1 MRGLFFTFEGV
12 EGSGKTTQ
20 IRRLAAALR
29 KSGQRVAQTREPGG
43 TSLGD
48 AIRSMLLATRNLEM
62 VAETE
67 LFLYLASRAQLCR
80 EWIDPA
86 LRAGTIVVSDRFADA
101 TVAYQGYGRGL
112 DLKLIAMANRAA
124 TGGLTPDLTVLLDL
138 DPREGLR
145 RVRERGQVPLPAP
158 ALDRLE
164 AEALDFHDRV
174 RKGYLQLARAEP
186 RRFQIIDATQ
196 SEGAIAAEI
205 WARVE
210 RLIGSYAVQEGK
222 RE

>member
-20 IRRLAAALR
+20 LGRLSATLR
-29 KSGQRVAQTREPGG
+29 QAGQRVAETREPGG

-48 AIRSMLLATRNLEM
+48 AIRSILLATRNLEM

-80 EWIDPA
+80 EWIVPA
-86 LRAGTIVVSDRFADA
+86 LNAETIVVCDRFADA

-112 DLKLIAMANRAA
+112 DLKLIRTINRVA
-124 TGGLTPDLTVLLDL
+124 TGGLTPDLTILLDL

-145 RVRERGQVPLPAP
+145 RVRERGQVPLPESL
-158 ALDRLE
+158 LDRLE
-164 AEALDFHDRV
+164 AEALEFHDRV
-174 RKGYLQLARAEP
+174 RKGYLQLAREEP
-186 RRFQIIDATQ
+186 HRFQIIDATQ
-196 SEGAIAAEI
+196 SEEAIAAEI

-210 RLIGSYAVQEGK
+210 PLIGSWTVQGG
-222 RE
+222 RR

>member
-20 IRRLAAALR
+20 LRRLSATLR
-29 KSGQRVAQTREPGG
+29 QAGQRVAETREPGG

-48 AIRSMLLATRNLEM
+48 AIRSILLATRNLEM

-80 EWIDPA
+80 EWIAPA
-86 LRAGTIVVSDRFADA
+86 LNAETIVVCDRFADA
-101 TVAYQGYGRGL
+101 TVAYQGYGRGV
-112 DLKLIAMANRAA
+112 DLKLIRTINRVA
-124 TGGLTPDLTVLLDL
+124 TGGLTPDLTILLDL

-145 RVRERGQVPLPAP
+145 RVRERGQVSLPESS
-158 ALDRLE
+158 LDRLE
-164 AEALDFHDRV
+164 AEALEFHDRV
-174 RKGYLQLARAEP
+174 RKGYLQLAREEP
-186 RRFQIIDATQ
+186 HRFQIIDATQ
-196 SEGAIAAEI
+196 SEEAIAAEI

-210 RLIGSYAVQEGK
+210 PLIGSWSVQEG
-222 RE
+222 RR

>member
-20 IRRLAAALR
+20 LRRLSATLR
-29 KSGQRVAQTREPGG
+29 QAGQRVAETREPGG

-48 AIRSMLLATRNLEM
+48 AIRSILLATRNLEM

-80 EWIDPA
+80 EWIVPA
-86 LRAGTIVVSDRFADA
+86 LNAETIVVCDRFADA

-112 DLKLIAMANRAA
+112 DLKLIRTINRVA
-124 TGGLTPDLTVLLDL
+124 TGGLTPDLTILLDL

-145 RVRERGQVPLPAP
+145 RVRERGQVPLPESL
-158 ALDRLE
+158 LDRLE
-164 AEALDFHDRV
+164 AEALEFHDRV
-174 RKGYLQLARAEP
+174 RKGYLQLAREESH
-186 RRFQIIDATQ
+186 RFQIIDATQ
-196 SEGAIAAEI
+196 SEEAIAAEI

-210 RLIGSYAVQEGK
+210 PLIGSWTVQGG
-222 RE
+222 RR

>member
-20 IRRLAAALR
+20 IGRLSATLR
-29 KSGQRVAQTREPGG
+29 QDGQRVVETREPGG

-48 AIRSMLLATRNLEM
+48 AIRSILLATRNLEM

-80 EWIDPA
+80 EWIAPA
-86 LRAGTIVVSDRFADA
+86 LDGETIVVCDRFADA

-112 DLKLIAMANRAA
+112 DLKLIRTINRVA
-124 TGGLTPDLTVLLDL
+124 TGGLTPDLTILLDL

-145 RVRERGQVPLPAP
+145 RVRERGQVPLPESL
-158 ALDRLE
+158 LDRLE
-164 AEALDFHDRV
+164 AEALEFHDRV
-174 RKGYLQLARAEP
+174 RKGYLQLAREEP
-186 RRFQIIDATQ
+186 HRFQIIDATQ
-196 SEGAIAAEI
+196 SEEAIAAEI
-205 WARVE
+205 WTRVE
-210 RLIGSYAVQEGK
+210 PLIGSWTVQGG
-222 RE
+222 RR

>member
-20 IRRLAAALR
+20 LRRLSATLR
-29 KSGQRVAQTREPGG
+29 QAGQRVAETREPGG

-48 AIRSMLLATRNLEM
+48 AIRSILLATRNLEM

-80 EWIDPA
+80 EWIVPA
-86 LRAGTIVVSDRFADA
+86 LNAETIVVCDRFADA

-112 DLKLIAMANRAA
+112 DLKLIRTINRVA
-124 TGGLTPDLTVLLDL
+124 TGGLTPDLTILLDL

-145 RVRERGQVPLPAP
+145 RVRERGQVPLPESL
-158 ALDRLE
+158 LDRLE
-164 AEALDFHDRV
+164 AEALEFHDRV
-174 RKGYLQLARAEP
+174 RKGYLQLAREEP
-186 RRFQIIDATQ
+186 HRFQIIDATQ
-196 SEGAIAAEI
+196 SEEAITAEI

-210 RLIGSYAVQEGK
+210 PLIGSWTVQGG
-222 RE
+222 RR

>member
-20 IRRLAAALR
+20 IRRLSATLR
-29 KSGQRVAQTREPGG
+29 QAGQRVAETREPGG

-80 EWIDPA
+80 EWIAPVLNGGA
-86 LRAGTIVVSDRFADA
+86 IVVCDRFADA

-112 DLKLIAMANRAA
+112 DLKLIATANRVA
-124 TGGLTPDLTVLLDL
+124 TGGLTADLTILLDL

-145 RVRERGQVPLPAP
+145 RIKERGQPPLPASS
-158 ALDRLE
+158 LDRLE

-174 RKGYLQLARAEP
+174 RKGYLQLAREEP
-186 RRFQIIDATQ
+186 HRFQIIDATQ
-196 SEGAIAAEI
+196 SEEKIAAEI

-210 RLIGSYAVQEGK
+210 RLMGSWAIQQG
-222 RE
+222 RQ

>member
-20 IRRLAAALR
+20 LRRLSATLR
-29 KSGQRVAQTREPGG
+29 QAGQRVAETREPGG

-48 AIRSMLLATRNLEM
+48 AIRSILLATRNLEM

-80 EWIDPA
+80 EWIVPA
-86 LRAGTIVVSDRFADA
+86 LNAETIVVCDRFADA

-112 DLKLIAMANRAA
+112 DLKLIRTINRVA
-124 TGGLTPDLTVLLDL
+124 TGGLTPDLTILLDL

-145 RVRERGQVPLPAP
+145 RVRERGQVPLPESL
-158 ALDRLE
+158 LDRLE
-164 AEALDFHDRV
+164 AEALEFHDRV
-174 RKGYLQLARAEP
+174 RKGYLQLAREEP
-186 RRFQIIDATQ
+186 PRFQIIDATQ
-196 SEGAIAAEI
+196 SEEAIAAEI

-210 RLIGSYAVQEGK
+210 PLIGSWTVQGG
-222 RE
+222 RR

>member
-20 IRRLAAALR
+20 LRRLSATLR
-29 KSGQRVAQTREPGG
+29 QAGQRVAETREPGG

-48 AIRSMLLATRNLEM
+48 AIRSILLATRNLEM

-80 EWIDPA
+80 EWIASA
-86 LRAGTIVVSDRFADA
+86 LNAETIVVCDRFADA

-112 DLKLIAMANRAA
+112 DLKLIRTINRVA
-124 TGGLTPDLTVLLDL
+124 TGGLTPDLTILLDL

-145 RVRERGQVPLPAP
+145 RVRERGQVPLPESL
-158 ALDRLE
+158 LDRLE
-164 AEALDFHDRV
+164 AEALEFHDRV
-174 RKGYLQLARAEP
+174 RKGYLQLAREESH
-186 RRFQIIDATQ
+186 RFQIIDATQ
-196 SEGAIAAEI
+196 SEEAIAAEI

-210 RLIGSYAVQEGK
+210 PLIGSWTVQGG
-222 RE
+222 RR

>member
-20 IRRLAAALR
+20 LRRLSATLR
-29 KSGQRVAQTREPGG
+29 QAGQRVAETREPGG

-48 AIRSMLLATRNLEM
+48 AIRSILLATRNLEM

-80 EWIDPA
+80 EWIASA
-86 LRAGTIVVSDRFADA
+86 LNAETIVVCDRFADA

-112 DLKLIAMANRAA
+112 DLKLIRTINRVA
-124 TGGLTPDLTVLLDL
+124 TGGLTPDLTILLDL

-145 RVRERGQVPLPAP
+145 RVRERGQVPLPESL
-158 ALDRLE
+158 LDRLE
-164 AEALDFHDRV
+164 AEALEFHDRV
-174 RKGYLQLARAEP
+174 RKGYLQLAREEP
-186 RRFQIIDATQ
+186 HRFQIIDATQ
-196 SEGAIAAEI
+196 SEEAIAAEI

-210 RLIGSYAVQEGK
+210 PLIGSWTVQGG
-222 RE
+222 RR

>member
-20 IRRLAAALR
+20 LRRLSATLR
-29 KSGQRVAQTREPGG
+29 QAGQRVAETREPGG

-48 AIRSMLLATRNLEM
+48 AIRSILLATRNLEM

-80 EWIDPA
+80 EWIVPA
-86 LRAGTIVVSDRFADA
+86 LNAETIVVCDRFADA

-112 DLKLIAMANRAA
+112 DLKLIRTINRVA
-124 TGGLTPDLTVLLDL
+124 TGGLTPDLTILLDL

-145 RVRERGQVPLPAP
+145 RVRERGQVPLPESL
-158 ALDRLE
+158 LDRLE
-164 AEALDFHDRV
+164 AEALEFHDRV
-174 RKGYLQLARAEP
+174 RKGYLQLAREEP
-186 RRFQIIDATQ
+186 HRFQIIDATQ
-196 SEGAIAAEI
+196 SEEAIAAEI

-210 RLIGSYAVQEGK
+210 PLIGSWTVQGG
-222 RE
+222 RR

>member
-20 IRRLAAALR
+20 IRRLSATLR
-29 KSGQRVAQTREPGG
+29 QAGQRVLETREPGG

-48 AIRSMLLATRNLEM
+48 AIRSMLLATRNSEM

-80 EWIDPA
+80 EWIAPA
-86 LRAGTIVVSDRFADA
+86 LNEGTIVVSDRFADA

-112 DLKLIAMANRAA
+112 DLKLIATANRVA

-145 RVRERGQVPLPAP
+145 RVRERGQRPLPESS
-158 ALDRLE
+158 LDRLE

-174 RKGYLQLARAEP
+174 RKGYLHLAQEEP
-186 RRFQIIDATQ
+186 QRFQIIDATQ
-196 SEGAIAAEI
+196 PEGALATEI

-210 RLIGSYAVQEGK
+210 RLIGNRAVQQG
-222 RE
+222 RR

>member
-20 IRRLAAALR
+20 LRRLSATLR
-29 KSGQRVAQTREPGG
+29 QAGQRVAETREPGG

-48 AIRSMLLATRNLEM
+48 AIRSILLATRNLEM

-80 EWIDPA
+80 EWIASA
-86 LRAGTIVVSDRFADA
+86 LNAETIVVCDRFADA

-112 DLKLIAMANRAA
+112 DLKLIRTINRVA
-124 TGGLTPDLTVLLDL
+124 TGGLTPDLTILLDL

-145 RVRERGQVPLPAP
+145 RVRERGQVPLPESL
-158 ALDRLE
+158 LDRLE
-164 AEALDFHDRV
+164 AEALEFHDRV
-174 RKGYLQLARAEP
+174 RKGYLQLAREEP
-186 RRFQIIDATQ
+186 HRFQIIDATQ
-196 SEGAIAAEI
+196 SEEAITAEI

-210 RLIGSYAVQEGK
+210 PLIGSWTVQGG
-222 RE
+222 RR

>member
-20 IRRLAAALR
+20 IRRLSATLR
-29 KSGQRVAQTREPGG
+29 QAGQRVVETREPGG

-48 AIRSMLLATRNLEM
+48 AIRAMLLATRNAEM

-80 EWIDPA
+80 EWIAPA
-86 LRAGTIVVSDRFADA
+86 LHGGAIVISDRFADA

-112 DLKLIAMANRAA
+112 DLKLIATANRVA
-124 TGGLTPDLTVLLDL
+124 TGGLRPDLTVLLDL

-145 RVRERGQVPLPAP
+145 RVWERGQPPLPEP
-158 ALDRLE
+158 SLDRLE

-174 RKGYLQLARAEP
+174 RKGYLDLAREEP
-186 RRFQIIDATQ
+186 QRFQTIDATQ
-196 SEGAIAAEI
+196 PEGTIAAEI

-210 RLIGSYAVQEGK
+210 RLIGSRAVEPEK
-222 RE
+222 R